1 VTVITSLS
9 TESTAF
15 PVSSRP
21 LSDDPATALKDAT
34 THVDADDRAKT
45 QFDPVK
51 VALKWFNDK
60 AAVEVAFVPVAERL
74 DSLFRDVERERPDI
88 MRDPF
93 DVVLQDG
100 GLRVVD
106 SDLSEDDF
114 AWLQQRVDAAVG
126 LSDAASQFNR
136 QVVLSYGPSSD
147 VDGGKVVARR
157 LGFAVT
163 LHESIVYNDI
173 ADTVDGAVRFR
184 SLLNDTRKADLPWYF
199 DESLRSRTG
208 GDLVQNYIKGDIT
221 TYAIGADG
229 QTEVVRTRG
238 SRRVYDL
245 WL

>member
-1 VTVITSLS
+1 MSLS
-9 TESTAF
+9 TESATS

-21 LSDDPATALKDAT
+21 LSEDPSTARKDAT
-34 THVDADDRAKT
+34 IRVDADEGAT
-45 QFDPVK
+45 THFDPVK

-60 AAVEVAFVPVAERL
+60 AAVEVAFVPVAEML
-74 DSLFRDVERERPDI
+74 DSLFREIECERPDI

-100 GLRVVD
+100 RLRVVD
-106 SDLSEDDF
+106 SDLAEDDF
-114 AWLQQRVDAAVG
+114 AWLQQRVDAAVE
-126 LSDAASQFNR
+126 LSDAASRFNR

-147 VDGGKVVARR
+147 MDGGKVVARR

-163 LHESIVYNDI
+163 LHESIVYDDI

-184 SLLNDTRKADLPWYF
+184 SLLNDTRKAELPWYF

-208 GDLVQNYIKGDIT
+208 GDLVQNYIKGDVT
-221 TYAIGADG
+221 TYAVGADG
-229 QTEVVRTRG
+229 HTEVIRTRG